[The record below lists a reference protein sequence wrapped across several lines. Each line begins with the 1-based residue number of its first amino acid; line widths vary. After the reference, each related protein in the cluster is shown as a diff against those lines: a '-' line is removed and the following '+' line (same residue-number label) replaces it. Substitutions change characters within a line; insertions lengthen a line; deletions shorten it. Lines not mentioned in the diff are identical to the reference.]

1 MTKHHQGIFHMNLGY
16 KDRPVE
22 SLEGDILEVRD
33 YILSLNNFIM
43 NCETPMTIAIQG
55 DWGSGKTSIMN
66 MIKKEIGSDV
76 MTIWFNTWQ
85 YSQFNMGG
93 MLAVSLLNSIT
104 KAIDG
109 DATMVANVFNAIR
122 SGVGFV
128 ARTGVNFAVETLAGE
143 TNAGMVA
150 DVMSGAGVESFTQQ
164 IIDLKAKLESSLNK
178 KLTKENKGRAVIFV
192 DDLDRLPPEKAV
204 ELLEV
209 MKIFMDI
216 ESAVFVL
223 AIDYQVVVQGL
234 EKKFGGTVGTE
245 KGKSFFDKII
255 QLPFAVP
262 VVHYKVDKYI
272 LDLLKRM
279 NIEDATRVHLYISL
293 INSSIGFNPRSVKRL
308 FNSYLLLTNVAARRG
323 LITDRD
329 LQKKDK
335 QRLLFAILCLQMSFT
350 EVYGYL
356 LKHWDEIDSVF
367 LANLANEETYT
378 EEIFTINHPK
388 REEIIKKC
396 SEFMDYFL
404 DACDMDAS
412 EEISET
418 EIDTLK
424 QILSSSTITSTMTS
438 TIEVRDEKYARVRL
452 NSIEAF
458 TNLMK
463 SSKGCDTNFTK
474 LIVEIHDKINK
485 RFQER
490 GKDLR
495 VIFTGTG
502 NMTFNIPVAKRH
514 RVILFAKIGPNRFN
528 YVLNERR
535 GRLTNSGELDEG
547 MLMQLE
553 ERYDALMAK

>member
-1 MTKHHQGIFHMNLGY
+1 MNLGY

-335 QRLLFAILCLQMSFT
+335 QRLLFAILCLQMSYT

-388 REEIIKKC
+388 REEVIKKC

-474 LIVEIHDKINK
+474 LIVEIHNKINK

-535 GRLTNSGELDEG
+535 GRLTNSGELDEE

>member
-1 MTKHHQGIFHMNLGY
+1 MHLGY

-104 KAIDG
+104 KAVDG

-128 ARTGVNFAVETLAGE
+128 AKTGVNFAVETLAGE

-150 DVMSGAGVESFTQQ
+150 DAMSGGGVENFTQQ
-164 IIDLKAKLESSLNK
+164 IIDLKARLELSLNK
-178 KLTKENKGRAVIFV
+178 KLNKENKGRAVIFV
-192 DDLDRLPPEKAV
+192 DDLDRLPPERAV

-234 EKKFGGTVGTE
+234 EKKFGATVGTE

-279 NIEDATRVHLYISL
+279 NIEDASRVDLYISL

-323 LITDRD
+323 LITDSD

-335 QRLLFAILCLQMSFT
+335 QRLLFAILCLQMSYT

-356 LKHWDEIDSVF
+356 LKHWDELNSDF
-367 LANLANEETYT
+367 LANLVNEETYT
-378 EEIFTINHPK
+378 EEVFAINHPR
-388 REEIIKKC
+388 REEVIKKC

-404 DACDMDAS
+404 DACDMDAN
-412 EEISET
+412 EEISDT
-418 EIDTLK
+418 EIDNLK

-452 NSIEAF
+452 NSIESFAK
-458 TNLMK
+458 LMK
-463 SSKGCDTNFTK
+463 TSKGCETNFTK
-474 LIVEIHDKINK
+474 LIIEIHDKIKK

-514 RVILFAKIGPNRFN
+514 RVILFATIRTNRFN

-535 GRLTNSGELDEG
+535 GRLTNSGELDEE

>member
-1 MTKHHQGIFHMNLGY
+1 MNLGY